1 MACMALFVMLP
12 VLFFIILIYQDR
24 QFPTDLDEH
33 TVYMDCVSLAILVN
47 ESKYRPLIIC
57 FAESALFFFFIFSYE
72 HVYDKI

>member
-1 MACMALFVMLP
+1 MALFVMLP

-47 ESKYRPLIIC
+47 ESKYRP
-57 FAESALFFFFIFSYE
+57 
-72 HVYDKI
+72 